1 MSQNDIIFSFL
12 LLVGSYAINK
22 YLIILLKN
30 SKFNF
35 LEDNQF
41 KKPQAFHDISTPR
54 LGGIIIFI
62 QLIIVCLYLFYS
74 KNIFHLEYISF
85 CLLFFFLG
93 FLDDIKI
100 NLSQTSRFLFM
111 IILLITLVLLNDF
124 YVEKTG
130 FTFLNNLLA
139 SSNIFS
145 VMFICLCFLFIINGS
160 NLIDG
165 FNGLLGI
172 HALIILIVLS
182 SINFVNN
189 NNDLIYILLFSSI
202 IILVFLKFNFPH
214 ASMFLGDSGSY
225 LIGSLLAISTVNTS
239 ILNPSISPFFF
250 CILLVYLFFEA
261 FFTFLRK
268 YFIEKKHPLHPDN
281 KHLHMLL
288 HYFFL
293 SQNKEKIK
301 SNYLVSIYI
310 NFIYLILIIPSFFF
324 KDDGLLCKY
333 YFLFLIVLYFFIY
346 FFLQK
351 KKILD

>member
-1 MSQNDIIFSFL
+1 M
-12 LLVGSYAINK
+12 
-22 YLIILLKN
+22 
-30 SKFNF
+30 
-35 LEDNQF
+35 
-41 KKPQAFHDISTPR
+41 
-54 LGGIIIFI
+54 
-62 QLIIVCLYLFYS
+62 
-74 KNIFHLEYISF
+74 
-85 CLLFFFLG
+85 
-93 FLDDIKI
+93 
-100 NLSQTSRFLFM
+100 
-111 IILLITLVLLNDF
+111 
-124 YVEKTG
+124 
-130 FTFLNNLLA
+130 
-139 SSNIFS
+139 
-145 VMFICLCFLFIINGS
+145 
-160 NLIDG
+160 
-165 FNGLLGI
+165 
-172 HALIILIVLS
+172 
-182 SINFVNN
+182 NN